1 MVRVVGAEG
10 KISAN
15 MPGSLPA
22 VEVMA
27 NGALFAAI
35 GTTTGAS
42 TVVERK
48 TVGAGQDSL
57 SPSTLTA

>member
-1 MVRVVGAEG
+1 MVQVVGAEG
-10 KISAN
+10 KRSAN

-35 GTTTGAS
+35 GTITGVS
-42 TVVERK
+42 TVVERERQWEPPK
-48 TVGAGQDSL
+48 ILCVHL
-57 SPSTLTA
+57 H